1 MDHDSQTRRQFCART
16 CSAAAVA
23 ALGGVMAA
31 ALESCGGGS
40 GGPTSPGGVGSFS
53 QLPFVSGTASNGTI
67 VVTVDAASPLAGTG
81 TNALVRSSI
90 GDVLVAHTGTDTFVA
105 LSATCTHQNC
115 EITGHSGT
123 TFVCPC
129 HGSTFDSSG
138 RATGGPARGSLQ
150 QYKTQFANGVLTIG

>member
-1 MDHDSQTRRQFCART
+1 MDNDKQTRRQFCTRT
-16 CSAAAVA
+16 CSAAALA
-23 ALGGVMAA
+23 ALGAAMAT

-40 GGPTSPGGVGSFS
+40 GGPTSPGNIGNFAA
-53 QLPFVSGTASNGTI
+53 LPLVAGTASNNTI
-67 VVTVDAASPLAGTG
+67 MVTIDSSSPLAGAG

-105 LSATCTHQNC
+105 LSSTCTHQNC

-129 HGSTFDSSG
+129 HGSTFDASG
-138 RATGGPARGSLQ
+138 KVTGGPAPASLT
-150 QYKTQFANGVLTIG
+150 QYRTQFANGVLTIG